1 MNRGNPPRPC
11 QSNEDRRT
19 MAPNATLPTP
29 RSAVIA
35 RMVNDS
41 TDTVSP
47 TRSRQDMGREGMED
61 SIDIPHWQY
70 ASHERRNGAPGAAT
84 RREP

>member
-1 MNRGNPPRPC
+1 
-11 QSNEDRRT
+11 

-47 TRSRQDMGREGMED
+47 TRRRQEMGGEGVED

-70 ASHERRNGAPGAAT
+70 ASHERRNGAPRAAT